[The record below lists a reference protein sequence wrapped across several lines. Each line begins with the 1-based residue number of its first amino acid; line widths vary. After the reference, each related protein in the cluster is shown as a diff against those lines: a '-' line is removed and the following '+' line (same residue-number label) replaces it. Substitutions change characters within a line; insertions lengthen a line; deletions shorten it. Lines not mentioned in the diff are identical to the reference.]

1 LHEQLKPDAN
11 GRIPHAEHV
20 KVWAMENRWSERR
33 DELLVKASE
42 RMEDELVSQTVKMWR
57 EHAEAAH
64 VVAREALA
72 FIKEHGFDTTASAVS
87 AIKWAQE
94 EERKTRGA
102 EAFLEQVK
110 NADNDKLLSMVRE
123 LAVRKANTDGDIVDA
138 LEEMAEE
145 TVPPDKDGEP

>member
-1 LHEQLKPDAN
+1 MKPDIN

-33 DELLVKASE
+33 DELLAKASQ

-57 EHAEAAH
+57 EHAEAAR
-64 VVAREALA
+64 VIAREALA
-72 FIKEHGFDTTASAVS
+72 YIQQAGFDTTASAVS

-110 NADNDKLLSMVRE
+110 NADNDKLVDIVRQ
-123 LAVRKANTDGDIVDA
+123 LATRKAATDEDIVDA
-138 LEEMAEE
+138 LDDMADEAAPKE
-145 TVPPDKDGEP
+145 DGEP